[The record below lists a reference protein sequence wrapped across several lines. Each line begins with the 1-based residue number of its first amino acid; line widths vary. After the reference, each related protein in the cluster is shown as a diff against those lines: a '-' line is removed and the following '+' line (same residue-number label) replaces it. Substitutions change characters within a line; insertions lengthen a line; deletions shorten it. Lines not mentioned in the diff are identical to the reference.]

1 MAYQPARLEAYPGRS
16 LQRYRKDSSL
26 GNRKAKAVKKSA
38 EGILPRPNQWEGL
51 NLLTIKDV
59 AKMRKDKEQQKK
71 EEWQQLKLFSPS
83 VEPANTVGSRTTK
96 GKRSGVELSSRL
108 EQQRALTK
116 NILERVVDYGNIDKA
131 YRKVNA
137 NKGIGGIDGMDTGEL
152 RTWLGNHFQLLQGQ
166 ILSGTYQ
173 VAPVRKAE
181 IPKPNGGVRM
191 LGIPTVKDRLVQQ
204 AIYQELSHYYEPYF
218 SEHSYGF
225 RPGRNAGQA
234 ILQASEYIAEGK
246 GWVVDIDLEKFF
258 DKVNHDRLM
267 QRLGK
272 GIGDKRLLRLIN
284 SYLKSGIMI
293 DGIVEQRVQG
303 TPQGSP
309 LSPLLSNII
318 LDELDMEL
326 EKRGLSFCRY
336 ADDCNIFVSSKK
348 AGERVLKSITQY
360 IEKKLKLKVNREK
373 SGVRRCSEVEF
384 LGYTILQDGKI
395 RVADASVKRLKM
407 KIREITKRNR
417 GARLDQ
423 IIKELNSV
431 IIGWT
436 NYFNLANSWLTTFRD
451 LDSWIRRRLR
461 CYRLKQC
468 GRKYTIYKFLR
479 SLDIPEGTSWNV
491 VMYSQGWWGMTSK
504 VAVNKSMN
512 LEWFARKGLQ
522 SLMTR
527 MSG

>member
-1 MAYQPARLEAYPGRS
+1 
-16 LQRYRKDSSL
+16 
-26 GNRKAKAVKKSA
+26 
-38 EGILPRPNQWEGL
+38 
-51 NLLTIKDV
+51 
-59 AKMRKDKEQQKK
+59 MRKDKMQQKNQK
-71 EEWQQLKLFSPS
+71 CRQLKLFTNTG
-83 VEPANTVGSRTTK
+83 EPYLSSTSGTGEK
-96 GKRSGVELSSRL
+96 EEKGVELSSRL
-108 EQQRALTK
+108 EQQRSLTE
-116 NILERVVDYGNIDKA
+116 NILERIVDYGNIDKA
-131 YRKVNA
+131 YRQVRA
-137 NKGIGGIDGMDTGEL
+137 NKGSGGTDGMNTEEL
-152 RTWLGNHFQLLQGQ
+152 RTWIGNHLQLLQEQ

-173 VAPVRKAE
+173 VDPVRKVE
-181 IPKPNGGVRM
+181 IPKPNGGARM

-204 AIYQELSHYYEPYF
+204 AIYQELSRYYEPYF

-225 RPGRNAGQA
+225 RPGRNASQA
-234 ILQASEYIAEGK
+234 ILQACEYIAEGK

-284 SYLKSGIMI
+284 SYLKSGIMT

-318 LDELDMEL
+318 LDELDREL

-336 ADDCNIFVSSKK
+336 ADDCNIFVCSKK
-348 AGERVLKSITQY
+348 AGERVLRSITQY
-360 IEKKLKLKVNREK
+360 IEKKLKLKVNRDK
-373 SGVRRCSEVEF
+373 SGVRRCSEVKF

-407 KIREITKRNR
+407 RIKEITKRNR
-417 GARLDQ
+417 GVRLDQ
-423 IIKELNSV
+423 IIKELNTV

-451 LDSWIRRRLR
+451 LDSWMRRRLR
-461 CYRLKQC
+461 CYLLKQC

-479 SLDIPEGTSWNV
+479 SFDIPEGTSWNV
-491 VMYSQGWWGMTSK
+491 VMYSQGWWVMTSK

-512 LEWFARKGLQ
+512 LDWFARKGLQ
-522 SLMTR
+522 SIMTR
-527 MSG
+527 MAGKC